1 MKTRTEGLEG
11 LEPIGNV
18 EAAGLPDIPARV
30 PSGLRINYRG
40 RSIYLR
46 GLRLPSKG
54 IGKWLLILGPG
65 LIATSAGNDAGG
77 IATYSSAGAKFGY
90 DLLWV
95 MVVLTL
101 SFAIVQEMCTRL
113 GAATGRGLLD
123 LIREQFG
130 IGWTLFSI
138 LIIVIANGGVTISE
152 FVGIGAASE
161 LLGVSRYISVPIA
174 AVALWYLVIFGSY
187 ARVEKI
193 FLLMTLVFFAYPIA
207 AILGGPDWGAVAK
220 GATIPTIRFEKEYIF
235 ILVGLLGTTITPY
248 IQIFQQ
254 SSTVERG
261 TARKHYGNE
270 RYDAYAGSVFSNVMS
285 MSMIVATAATL
296 FVAGQH
302 EIGSAADAAR
312 ALEPVA
318 GTSASVLFAVGLLGA
333 SLLAG
338 GVLPLATSYAISE
351 AFGIPK
357 GVNLDYRR
365 GKGFFGLFTAF
376 IVVGAVVAL
385 IPNIPIFPLLVGIQ
399 VLNGVLLPIILAF
412 ILILINREKL
422 TGDLKN
428 TPIYNLL
435 GWGTFAM
442 ITVAVVIY
450 LVGSVL
456 DLAGIQIFSG

>member
-1 MKTRTEGLEG
+1 MIKKDAVEG
-11 LEPIGNV
+11 LEPI
-18 EAAGLPDIPARV
+18 EEIERIGLVGSPKAV
-30 PSGLRINYRG
+30 PTGVRLNIRG
-40 RSIYLR
+40 RNIYLR
-46 GLRLPSKG
+46 GLRLPPRG
-54 IGKWLLILGPG
+54 IWRWLLILGPG

-90 DLLWV
+90 DMIWV
-95 MVVLTL
+95 MLVLTL

-123 LIREQFG
+123 LIRERFG
-130 IGWTLFSI
+130 IGWTLFAI
-138 LIIVIANGGVTISE
+138 AIIVVANGGVTISE

-161 LLGVSRYISVPIA
+161 LLGISRYISVPIA

-193 FLLMTLVFFAYPIA
+193 FLLMTLVFFAYPVA

-220 GATIPTIRFEKEYIF
+220 GAVVPTIRFESEYIF
-235 ILVGLLGTTITPY
+235 LLVGVLGTTITPY

-261 TARKHYGNE
+261 AARKHYGDE
-270 RYDAYAGSVFSNVMS
+270 RLDAYAGSIFSNLMS
-285 MSMIVATAATL
+285 ISMIIATAATL
-296 FVAGQH
+296 YVAGSH
-302 EIGSAADAAR
+302 EIGSAADAAK

-318 GTSASVLFAVGLLGA
+318 GASASMLFAVGLLGA

-338 GVLPLATSYAISE
+338 GVLPLATAYAISE

-357 GVNLDYRR
+357 GVNLDFRR
-365 GKGFFGLFTAF
+365 GRAFFTLFTAF
-376 IVVGAVVAL
+376 IVLGAGVAL
-385 IPNIPIFPLLVGIQ
+385 IPDIPIFPLLVGIQ
-399 VLNGVLLPIILAF
+399 VLNGVLLPIILVF
-412 ILILINREKL
+412 ILILINNERL

-435 GWGTFAM
+435 GWGTFAI
-442 ITVAVVIY
+442 ITIAV
-450 LVGSVL
+450 LVM
-456 DLAGIQIFSG
+456 LAGQLLDFFGIKLFG